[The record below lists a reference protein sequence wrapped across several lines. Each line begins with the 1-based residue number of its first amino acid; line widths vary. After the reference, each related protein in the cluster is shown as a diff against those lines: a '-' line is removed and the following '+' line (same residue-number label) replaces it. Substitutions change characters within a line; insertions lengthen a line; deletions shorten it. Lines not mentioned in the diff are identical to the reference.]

1 MRLEPEHQIVNPGDS
16 PAIRC
21 EVTQGDPPVRITWS
35 REGEVNLPRSVSQ
48 SGNVLQF
55 RGIAVSDAGRYVC
68 TASNRAGQSEAVAE
82 VIVMGDRGQTAGE
95 QLSSSQGA
103 TVDLPCR
110 LPLSG
115 DLSWSR
121 EGDRIPSGARQ
132 VGNMLRLENVAVEDS
147 GRYVC
152 TSGGR
157 VQYVTLT
164 VERKYAIQ

>member
-1 MRLEPEHQIVNPGDS
+1 MPG
-16 PAIRC
+16 
-21 EVTQGDPPVRITWS
+21 
-35 REGEVNLPRSVSQ
+35 SVSQ
-48 SGNVLQF
+48 AGNVLQF

-68 TASNRAGQSEAVAE
+68 TAANSAGQSEAVAE
-82 VIVMGDRGQTAGE
+82 VIVMGDRGQTSGE

-121 EGDRIPSGARQ
+121 EGGRIPGGARH
-132 VGNMLRLENVAVEDS
+132 VGTMLRLANVEVEDS

-164 VERKYAIQ
+164 VERKFTFTFSKDNTVPCNSFWTTVRNWFPSIQS